1 MMNFNLISIIIN
13 CYNGEKYLGETI
25 QSVLDQT
32 FKNWELILWD
42 NQSTDKS
49 ASIFKSYKNKKFKY
63 FLSKKHLKLGDAR
76 NLAVK
81 KANGNW
87 IAFLD
92 ADDLWKKNKLE
103 KQIKLLKKK
112 KAGIIYCENKIIF
125 QNNND
130 LNLFGKIIKNSKT
143 IVYEGNVFNKLML
156 KNFIPLCSAIFLKKA
171 FIESGGINPKYSF
184 SEDYDFILKISK
196 NYNVYFTKDTY
207 SIYRVH
213 NNNLSNKNF
222 RKGYLESIDILSKYL
237 PRFYSLLGIFIN
249 LFKYLA
255 SGILNKIKN
264 D

>member
-1 MMNFNLISIIIN
+1 MEGKTGLIMGVANERSKAWGIA
-13 CYNGEKYLGETI
+13 
-25 QSVLDQT
+25 
-32 FKNWELILWD
+32 
-42 NQSTDKS
+42 NQL
-49 ASIFKSYKNKKFKY
+49 
-63 FLSKKHLKLGDAR
+63 FL
-76 NLAVK
+76 N
-81 KANGNW
+81 KAN
-87 IAFLD
+87 
-92 ADDLWKKNKLE
+92 
-103 KQIKLLKKK
+103 
-112 KAGIIYCENKIIF
+112 IILTY
-125 QNNND
+125 QND
-130 LNLFGKIIKNSKT
+130 S
-143 IVYEGNVFNKLML
+143 
-156 KNFIPLCSAIFLKKA
+156 LKKA